1 MAIGPIHG
9 NHPDVSPRHTG
20 HWTEGA
26 THQSVVPLPVCY
38 RVFKCTVAAPSGRRG
53 AGAGAEAGTANSACR
68 MEQQRAGREPSACLS
83 Y

>member
-38 RVFKCTVAAPSGRRG
+38 RVFKCTVAAALGTAGGGRRRG
-53 AGAGAEAGTANSACR
+53 SRNSEQRMPHGTAASR
-68 MEQQRAGREPSACLS
+68 P
-83 Y
+83 